1 MLKNLYI
8 KNFAIIDEQEIE
20 FSPELNIIT
29 GETGAGKSIMVDALM
44 VALGER
50 SSADFIRRGESKA
63 VIEAKFEIE
72 PNHPAKAL
80 IRESEVDEFGSE
92 LIIRREILSGGSS
105 RGFINDSPVR
115 AGLLRQFGDLLVDF
129 HGQHEH
135 QSLLRP
141 ERHVA
146 LLDAAFGSYAPI
158 LDDYKAAREE
168 LAREIAALRKLT
180 SEKYTFREKYEYKRL
195 QLEEIEKIAPQ
206 PNEEEEIEGE
216 LKILMNSERLFSL
229 AGEAASLLSGDDNS
243 ATTRLARA
251 KKLIEE
257 LSGYDPSFSQY
268 VPELEAALI
277 SASESASFASHYTDR
292 IKFDPARIESLRARQ
307 LQLRSLLKKYG
318 TLEDAIKVKN
328 EIRDYLEIVN
338 NADEKI
344 AEMTVRIHELQRRLG
359 ELGGNLLHEREKASL
374 ELSTKVEDLLR
385 DMAIAHPRFSVRF
398 TGNEIEDGADE
409 RVAAEVGSKLFEAYP
424 HGLEKIEF
432 LISTN
437 KGEDPKPLAQVASG
451 GEISRV
457 MLSIKSITSAGESLP
472 ILICD
477 EIDSGISGRVAA
489 RVGRV
494 MKRLSKKH
502 QIIAITH
509 LPQIAAFGERN
520 FSVEKSESNGRTV
533 TKAILIEGE
542 KKMLEIAKMFSGDEV
557 SAAGL
562 ESAGELLREA
572 KNI

>member
-472 ILICD
+472 ILIFD

>member
-72 PNHPAKAL
+72 PNHPAKTL

-472 ILICD
+472 ILIFD